1 MTVKEIAEIEGQQ
14 GYSDLIRAVEERG
27 EHVILTRGGRPVAEI
42 RTAARA
48 RVPLA
53 DVIARMDRRR
63 RECRLAGLSVRELRE
78 EGRRF

>member
-14 GYSDLIRAVEERG
+14 GYSDLIKAVEERG
-27 EHVILTRGGRPVAEI
+27 DHVILTRGGRPVAEI
-42 RTAARA
+42 RTTARA
-48 RVPLA
+48 MVPLA

-63 RECRLAGLSVRELRE
+63 RECRLGGISFRELRE